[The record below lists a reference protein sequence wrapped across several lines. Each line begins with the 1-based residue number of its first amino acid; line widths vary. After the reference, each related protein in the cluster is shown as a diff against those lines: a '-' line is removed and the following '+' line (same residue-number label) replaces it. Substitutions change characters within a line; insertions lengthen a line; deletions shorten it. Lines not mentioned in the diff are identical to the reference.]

1 MLRPR
6 RQKTRLL
13 ALPALVTALILG
25 ITACSPA
32 AEEPR
37 QLSTAEA
44 ELLSAARF
52 HNFDEGTRRIDMTIT
67 ESASTITV
75 VGYYD
80 FVAHAGVAEVST
92 DGAAPAPS
100 DETDYLW
107 WTPTAVGE
115 AVVEGPSP
123 DWDAGVPEMNS
134 EWPWQFFELDSSGSI
149 LLTGLALVS
158 ATGFDRPDNPQ
169 LLAQSDAL
177 WLSKSSRGVWFQLP
191 SSDDLTKTNPSP
203 KEDPTVPRM
212 LVSKSGVIERVTQ
225 APSPSTE
232 VSLTF
237 GSSPDSPVPAPSM
250 PAAE

>member
-6 RQKTRLL
+6 RRKSRLF

-37 QLSTAEA
+37 KLSTAEA

-67 ESASTITV
+67 EAGSTITV

-80 FVAHAGVAEVST
+80 FAAHAGVAALST
-92 DGAAPAPS
+92 DGATQAPS

-123 DWDAGVPEMNS
+123 DWHAGVPEIKP
-134 EWPWQFFELDSSGSI
+134 EWPWQFFELDSTQSA

-177 WLSKSSRGVWFQLP
+177 WLSESSKGVWFQLP
-191 SSDDLTKTNPSP
+191 SSDDLTKTSPTPKANP
-203 KEDPTVPRM
+203 TLPRM
-212 LVSKSGVIERVTQ
+212 LVSKSGVIERVSQ
-225 APSPSTE
+225 APSPSTT

-237 GSSPDSPVPAPSM
+237 GSSPDSPVPAPSI
-250 PAAE
+250 PASE

>member
-6 RQKTRLL
+6 RQKTRLF

-37 QLSTAEA
+37 KLTTAEA

-67 ESASTITV
+67 EGGSTITV

-92 DGAAPAPS
+92 DGATQAAS
-100 DETDYLW
+100 AETDYLW

-115 AVVEGPSP
+115 AVVAKPAP
-123 DWDAGVPEMNS
+123 DWDAGVPEIDAAWS
-134 EWPWQFFELDSSGSI
+134 WQFFELDSAQSA

-158 ATGFDRPDNPQ
+158 ASGFDRPDNPQ

-177 WLSKSSRGVWFQLP
+177 WLSKSTQGVWFQLP
-191 SSDDLTKTNPSP
+191 SSDDLTKTNPT
-203 KEDPTVPRM
+203 PTANSTLPRM
-212 LVSKSGVIERVTQ
+212 LVSKSGVIKRVTQ

-232 VSLTF
+232 VSITF
-237 GSSPDSPVPAPSM
+237 GPSTDSPVSAPTI
-250 PAAE
+250 PAAQ